1 MDRRQ
6 QCQSLRTLWCQIH
19 ANDSPIEVVAA
30 SSHETGGLSAVD
42 QTDHAVVTK
51 QQRFGEITDA
61 RWFRFGMSAYRQ
73 QELVLCR
80 RQPCLLSLFAAPVK
94 KTPQRCA
101 ERKEPFVVGLLDFFS

>member
-1 MDRRQ
+1 MDGRQ
-6 QCQSLRTLWCQIH
+6 QCQSLRTIWSQIH
-19 ANDSPIEVVAA
+19 ANDPPIEVVAA
-30 SSHETGGLSAVD
+30 SIHETGGLRAVD

-61 RWFRFGMSAYRQ
+61 RRFRFGMSANRQ

-80 RQPCLLSLFAAPVK
+80 RQPCLFSLFAAPVEK
-94 KTPQRCA
+94 PPQRIA